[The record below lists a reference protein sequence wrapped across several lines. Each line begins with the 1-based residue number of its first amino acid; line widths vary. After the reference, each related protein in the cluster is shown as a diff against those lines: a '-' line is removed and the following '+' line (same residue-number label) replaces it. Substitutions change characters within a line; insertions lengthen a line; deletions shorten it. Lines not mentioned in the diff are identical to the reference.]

1 MMQTLLQ
8 ALRYALRTLAKS
20 PGFTLGVVLTLALGI
35 GANVTMFSVVDRMLL
50 RPPPLLRDPSATH
63 RIYLARMYR
72 GEQLVDG
79 GVQYARYVDL
89 TNWATSFSRTALFT
103 EDDLAIGVGT
113 EAREM
118 RVAMV
123 SASFFG
129 FFDAPPALGRYFTA
143 AEDSPPNGMPVAVLA
158 YAFWQTRYGGRSE
171 ALGSTLQIGPTIYT
185 IIGVAPKG
193 FVGLWQVQRPVAF
206 IPITAYG
213 SAMAAGMDRTWWR
226 NYGWTWASMLVQRK
240 PGVTLAAATADLT
253 EVYRRSYAAQWAE
266 SPKWTTP
273 ADVARPRGIVASVLS
288 ERGPN
293 QSSFARV
300 ATWIA
305 GVAVIVLLIACA
317 NVANLLLARVLR
329 RKREMAVRL
338 ALGISRVRLVSQLF
352 TECVLLAL
360 VGGAAGL
367 LVAEWGGAVLRGQF
381 LTRPAQVSVLGD
393 PRTLWFGGAAALVA
407 ALLTGLA
414 PAILSQRADV
424 AGDLKAGAREGTFQR
439 SRVRVVLLL
448 VQAALCVVLLVGAGL
463 FVRSLRHVQQLPLGY
478 DADPVLV
485 VDLNMR
491 GMRLD
496 SAKQVALRRTLL
508 DAAHGIPGVVHASPR
523 VAVPFWGSYSVS
535 LYVAGID
542 SVRRLGRFDFNAV
555 GGDYF
560 ATMGTRVLLGR
571 GISDHDVQGAPRV
584 MVVSEAMAKALWPG
598 REAIGQCVRVR
609 FETAPCTYVVGVAQD
624 IQAEQ
629 LGDDPTFYYYLSSV
643 QWAPENGG
651 LFLRMAE
658 PAARSAEMVRRRLQ
672 LDMPGAAYVTVTPL
686 REILGERTRSWQLGA
701 TMFLAFGA
709 LALALAAI
717 GLYSVMAYNVSQRTQ
732 ELGLRAALGA
742 HPRDLVR
749 LVVNEGLTLGAAGIV
764 IGVVIA
770 LAGGNWLGPL
780 LFQESPHDPLVFGF
794 VTAVLLGVTVLASVV
809 PSRRAA
815 RVDPMVALRYE

>member
-1 MMQTLLQ
+1 MFQD
-8 ALRYALRTLAKS
+8 LRYALRALAKS

-35 GANVTMFSVVDRMLL
+35 GANVTMFSVVDRMLF
-50 RPPPLLRDPSATH
+50 RPPPLLHDPAATH
-63 RIYLARMYR
+63 RVYLAQTYR
-72 GEQLVDG
+72 GTEQASGSL
-79 GVQYARYVDL
+79 QYARYVDL
-89 TNWATSFSRTALFT
+89 TSWTTSFSRTAAFS
-103 EDDLAIGVGT
+103 EEDLAIGVGA

-143 AEDSPPNGMPVAVLA
+143 AEDSPPTGTAVAVLA

-171 ALGSTLQIGPTIYT
+171 ALGSTLQIGPTVYT
-185 IIGVAPKG
+185 IIGVAPDG

-206 IPITAYG
+206 VPITAYG
-213 SAMAAGMDRTWWR
+213 SAVAAGMDRTWWR
-226 NYGWTWASMLVQRK
+226 TYGRTWASMLVQRK
-240 PGVTLAAATADLT
+240 PTVSVGAATADLT
-253 EVYRRSYAAQWAE
+253 NAYFKSYAAEEATN
-266 SPKWTTP
+266 PGTTP
-273 ADVARPRGIVASVLS
+273 AALTRPRGIAASVLS

-293 QSSFARV
+293 RSSFAKV

-360 VGGAAGL
+360 VGGAGGL

-393 PRTLWFGGAAALVA
+393 ARTLWFGGVAALVA

-414 PAILSQRADV
+414 PAILSQRADI

-439 SRVRVVLLL
+439 SRVRVALLL
-448 VQAALCVVLLVGAGL
+448 VQAALSVVLLVGAGL
-463 FVRSLRHVQQLPLGY
+463 FVRSLRQVREVPLGY
-478 DADPVLV
+478 DPDPVLL

-491 GMRLD
+491 GVRLD
-496 SAKQVALRRTLL
+496 SAPQVALRRALL
-508 DAAHGIPGVVHASPR
+508 DTARAIPGVVHASPR
-523 VAVPFWGSYSVS
+523 VSVPFWGSYSVS

-542 SVRRLGRFDFNAV
+542 SVRRLGRFELNAV

-560 ATMGTRVLLGR
+560 ATMGTRVLRGR
-571 GISDHDVQGAPRV
+571 GISDQDIQGAPRV

-609 FETAPCTYVVGVAQD
+609 FETAPCTYVVGVAEN
-624 IQAEQ
+624 IKAER
-629 LGDDPTFYYYLSSV
+629 LGDDPTFYYYLSWA
-643 QWAPENGG
+643 QWDPANGG
-651 LFLRMAE
+651 LFLRMAG

-672 LDMPGAAYVTVTPL
+672 PVMPGASYVTVTPFAD
-686 REILGERTRSWQLGA
+686 ILGDETRSWQLGA
-701 TMFLAFGA
+701 TMFLVFGG

-732 ELGLRAALGA
+732 ELGVRAALGA
-742 HPRDLVR
+742 QQRDLVK

-770 LAGGNWLGPL
+770 LAGGNWIGPL
-780 LFQESPHDPLVFGF
+780 LFQESPRDPVVFGF
-794 VTAVLLGVTVLASVV
+794 VTVMLLGVTVLASFV

>member
-1 MMQTLLQ
+1 MLQ
-8 ALRYALRTLAKS
+8 DLKFALRRLAKS

-35 GANVTMFSVVDRMLL
+35 GANVAMFTVVDRMLF

-63 RIYLARMYR
+63 RVYLTWMHR
-72 GEQLVDG
+72 GEQVLDG

-89 TNWATSFSRTALFT
+89 TNWATAFSRTALFT
-103 EDDLAIGVGT
+103 EHDLAIGVGT

-143 AEDSPPNGMPVAVLA
+143 AEDSPPNGTPVAVLA
-158 YAFWQTRYGGRSE
+158 YAFWQTRYGGRPE
-171 ALGSTLQIGPTIYT
+171 ALGSTLQIGPTVYT

-206 IPITAYG
+206 VPITAYG
-213 SAMAAGMDRTWWR
+213 SAMAAGLDRTWWR

-240 PGVTLAAATADLT
+240 PAVSVAAATADLT
-253 EVYRRSYAAQWAE
+253 NAYLKSYAAEEAT
-266 SPKWTTP
+266 SPGTTP
-273 ADVARPRGIVASVLS
+273 AALTRPRAVVASVLS

-293 QSSFARV
+293 QSSFAKV

-338 ALGISRVRLVSQLF
+338 ALGISRVRLVAQLF

-367 LVAEWGGAVLRGQF
+367 LVAEWGGAVLRAQF
-381 LTRPAQVSVLGD
+381 LARGSEIGVLGD
-393 PRTLWFGGAAALVA
+393 GRTLWFAGAAALVA

-439 SRVRVVLLL
+439 SRVRVALLL

-491 GMRLD
+491 GVRLD
-496 SAKQVALRRTLL
+496 SAQQVALRRTLL
-508 DAAHGIPGVVHASPR
+508 DAAQAIPGVVHASPR

-535 LYVAGID
+535 LYVAGVD
-542 SVRRLGRFDFNAV
+542 SVRRHGRFDF
-555 GGDYF
+555 
-560 ATMGTRVLLGR
+560 
-571 GISDHDVQGAPRV
+571 
-584 MVVSEAMAKALWPG
+584 K
-598 REAIGQCVRVR
+598 
-609 FETAPCTYVVGVAQD
+609 
-624 IQAEQ
+624 AEQ
-629 LGDDPTFYYYLSSV
+629 LGDDPTFYYYLSWA

-651 LFLRMAE
+651 LFLRMAG
-658 PAARSAEMVRRRLQ
+658 PAARSTEMVRRRLQ
-672 LDMPGAAYVTVTPL
+672 QDMPGAAYVTVTPL

-701 TMFLAFGA
+701 TMFLAFGG

-732 ELGLRAALGA
+732 ELGVRAALGA
-742 HPRDLVR
+742 QQRDLVR
-749 LVVNEGLTLGAAGIV
+749 LVVTEGLTLGAAGIV

-770 LAGGNWLGPL
+770 FAGGQWLGPL

-794 VTAVLLGVTVLASVV
+794 VTVVLLGVTVLASFV

>member
-1 MMQTLLQ
+1 MDTVLQ
-8 ALRYALRTLAKS
+8 DLRYALRTLATS

-35 GANVTMFSVVDRMLL
+35 GANVTMFSVVDRMLF
-50 RPPPLLRDPSATH
+50 RPPPLLHDPSATH
-63 RIYLARMYR
+63 RVYLTWMHR
-72 GEQLVDG
+72 GEQVLDG

-89 TNWATSFSRTALFT
+89 TNWATSLSRTALFT
-103 EDDLAIGVGT
+103 EEDLAIGVGT

-129 FFDAPPALGRYFTA
+129 FFDAPPALGRYFTT
-143 AEDSPPNGMPVAVLA
+143 AEDYPPNGTPVAVLA
-158 YAFWQTRYGGRSE
+158 YAFWQTRYGGRPE
-171 ALGSTLQIGPTIYT
+171 ALGSTLQIGPTVYT

-213 SAMAAGMDRTWWR
+213 SAMAAGLDRTWWR

-240 PGVTLAAATADLT
+240 PAVSVAAATADLT
-253 EVYRRSYAAQWAE
+253 NAYLKSYAAEEAT
-266 SPKWTTP
+266 SPGTTP
-273 ADVARPRGIVASVLS
+273 AALTRPRAVVASVLS

-293 QSSFARV
+293 QSSFAKV

-305 GVAVIVLLIACA
+305 GVALIVLLIACA

-439 SRVRVVLLL
+439 SRVRGVLLL

-463 FVRSLRHVQQLPLGY
+463 FVRSLRHVQQLPLEY
-478 DADPVLV
+478 DAYPVLV

-491 GMRLD
+491 GVRFD
-496 SAKQVALRRTLL
+496 SCQQVALRRPVL
-508 DAAHGIPGVVHASPR
+508 DAAAASTRPAR
-523 VAVPFWGSYSVS
+523 TS
-535 LYVAGID
+535 LA
-542 SVRRLGRFDFNAV
+542 
-555 GGDYF
+555 
-560 ATMGTRVLLGR
+560 
-571 GISDHDVQGAPRV
+571 
-584 MVVSEAMAKALWPG
+584 
-598 REAIGQCVRVR
+598 
-609 FETAPCTYVVGVAQD
+609 
-624 IQAEQ
+624 
-629 LGDDPTFYYYLSSV
+629 
-643 QWAPENGG
+643 
-651 LFLRMAE
+651 
-658 PAARSAEMVRRRLQ
+658 
-672 LDMPGAAYVTVTPL
+672 
-686 REILGERTRSWQLGA
+686 
-701 TMFLAFGA
+701 
-709 LALALAAI
+709 
-717 GLYSVMAYNVSQRTQ
+717 SQRTSRPSNGATIRPSTTTCRGPSGPRRTEGCSCGWRGRRRDRQ
-732 ELGLRAALGA
+732 KWSGVASSKTCPVQRTSRSHRCARSWASGRARGSWARRCSSPSA
-742 HPRDLVR
+742 RWRSRWRRSVSTASWPTTCRSVPR
-749 LVVNEGLTLGAAGIV
+749 
-764 IGVVIA
+764 
-770 LAGGNWLGPL
+770 
-780 LFQESPHDPLVFGF
+780 SS
-794 VTAVLLGVTVLASVV
+794 ASAP
-809 PSRRAA
+809 PSGHSS
-815 RVDPMVALRYE
+815 EIW

>member
-1 MMQTLLQ
+1 MLQ
-8 ALRYALRTLAKS
+8 DLRYALRTLAHS
-20 PGFTLGVVLTLALGI
+20 PGFTVGVVLTIGLGI
-35 GANVTMFSVVDRMLL
+35 GANVAMFSVVDRMLF
-50 RPPPLLRDPSATH
+50 RPPPLLHDPAATH
-63 RIYLARMYR
+63 RVYLAQTYR
-72 GEQLVDG
+72 GTEQASGSL
-79 GVQYARYVDL
+79 QYARYVDL
-89 TNWATSFSRTALFT
+89 TSWTTSFSRTAAFS
-103 EDDLAIGVGT
+103 EEDLAIGVGA

-123 SASFFG
+123 SGSFFG

-143 AEDSPPNGMPVAVLA
+143 AEDSPPNGTPVAVLA
-158 YAFWQTRYGGRSE
+158 YAFWQTRYGGRPE
-171 ALGSTLQIGPTIYT
+171 ALGSTLQIGPTVYT
-185 IIGVAPKG
+185 IIGVAPEG
-193 FVGLWQVQRPVAF
+193 FVGLWPVQRPVAF
-206 IPITAYG
+206 VPITAYG

-240 PGVTLAAATADLT
+240 PTVSVAAATADLT
-253 EVYRRSYAAQWAE
+253 NAYLKSYAAEEATY
-266 SPKWTTP
+266 PGTP
-273 ADVARPRGIVASVLS
+273 PAALVRPRAVVASVLS

-293 QSSFARV
+293 QSSFAKV

-360 VGGAAGL
+360 VGGAGGL

-393 PRTLWFGGAAALVA
+393 ARTLLFGGAAALVA

-414 PAILSQRADV
+414 PAILSQRADI
-424 AGDLKAGAREGTFQR
+424 ADDLKAGAREGTFQR
-439 SRVRVVLLL
+439 SRVRVALLL
-448 VQAALCVVLLVGAGL
+448 VQAALSVVLLVGAGL
-463 FVRSLRHVQQLPLGY
+463 FVRSLRQVREVPLGY
-478 DADPVLV
+478 DPDPVLL

-491 GMRLD
+491 GVRLD
-496 SAKQVALRRTLL
+496 SAPQVALRRALL
-508 DAAHGIPGVVHASPR
+508 DTARAIPGVVHASPR
-523 VAVPFWGSYSVS
+523 VSVPFWDSYSVS

-542 SVRRLGRFDFNAV
+542 SVRRLGRFELNAV

-560 ATMGTRVLLGR
+560 ATMGTRVLRGR
-571 GISDHDVQGAPRV
+571 GISDQDIQGAPRV

-598 REAIGQCVRVR
+598 REEIGQCVRVR
-609 FETAPCTYVVGVAQD
+609 FETAPCTYVVGVAEN
-624 IQAEQ
+624 IKAER
-629 LGDDPTFYYYLSSV
+629 LGDDPTFYYYLSWA
-643 QWAPENGG
+643 QWDPANGG
-651 LFLRMAE
+651 LFLRMAG

-672 LDMPGAAYVTVTPL
+672 PVMPGASYVTVTPFAD
-686 REILGERTRSWQLGA
+686 ILGDETRSWQLGA
-701 TMFLAFGA
+701 TMFLVFGG

-732 ELGLRAALGA
+732 ELGVRAALGA
-742 HPRDLVR
+742 QQRDLVK

-780 LFQESPHDPLVFGF
+780 LFQESPRDPLVFGF
-794 VTAVLLGVTVLASVV
+794 VTIVLLGVTVLASFV